1 MFQNATG
8 SRSRCLHLPSSS
20 PTALPHPHIK
30 SSSPQRYPTF
40 TSSIFFRILGRTL
53 FPPHASSSAPYH
65 IMSSHFHIPS
75 SLPSRPP
82 PPSSPSP
89 PLLPH
94 PLHLLDLLRLSYLL
108 VLNTFFASSTSSTS
122 APPSTFFSSLAS
134 FTSSTA
140 SSLHS
145 CSAKNRVVVAVPQ
158 ASGIKNAS

>member
-1 MFQNATG
+1 MFQSATG
-8 SRSRCLHLPSSS
+8 SRSRCLHLPSSP
-20 PTALPHPHIK
+20 PTALPLPHIK
-30 SSSPQRYPTF
+30 ALFPPAIPNFYTF
-40 TSSIFFRILGRTL
+40 NILQDFGPHP

-65 IMSSHFHIPS
+65 IMSTHFCIPS

-122 APPSTFFSSLAS
+122 APPSTFFTSLAS